1 MQVQWGDDHLWPC
14 ERARRFLIGT
24 WLSHWIDVDIPGHFL
39 YLSIPFRFLFFF
51 WAFMCYSL
59 CNYFLKA
66 TLWEEHSAFSLIHSF
81 QQVFLHRLSHWKLNS
96 SFKACEQVSLP
107 ALLSCYSISLDILQS
122 QSHLVMSRYYN
133 KICNI

>member
-1 MQVQWGDDHLWPC
+1 MRGWSSLAMWKSKKIPHRHLTFPLNWC
-14 ERARRFLIGT
+14 GHTRAFP
-24 WLSHWIDVDIPGHFL
+24 LSL
-39 YLSIPFRFLFFF
+39 YSLPVLVFFF

-66 TLWEEHSAFSLIHSF
+66 TMWEEHSAFSPIHSF

-96 SFKACEQVSLP
+96 SFKAYEQVSLP